1 MMRWMGGTAM
11 VNALFQ
17 ARHAR
22 LDPATASSSSLNGA
36 VALHLSANVRFRPIA
51 DISKALSLSA
61 MRISGLLFLP
71 CYAVLL
77 GCEQPS
83 EHPEVAYRYC
93 MAELARESARTGEVT
108 FEEATAF
115 SHECQ
120 RFAVE
125 AATLRSRDELGAKF
139 DAQSSE
145 TASHIRDNL
154 QMIVRAHVCAFA
166 SERDL
171 QRCTP
176 IM

>member
-1 MMRWMGGTAM
+1 
-11 VNALFQ
+11 
-17 ARHAR
+17 
-22 LDPATASSSSLNGA
+22 
-36 VALHLSANVRFRPIA
+36 
-51 DISKALSLSA
+51 
-61 MRISGLLFLP
+61 
-71 CYAVLL
+71 
-77 GCEQPS
+77 
-83 EHPEVAYRYC
+83 

-154 QMIVRAHVCAFA
+154 QMIVRAHVPDGSVRRETYPDLTWQPVIFL
-166 SERDL
+166 SEAPHHFL
-171 QRCTP
+171 CLNQQ
-176 IM
+176 

>member
-1 MMRWMGGTAM
+1 MFVERRASVRHPKSQKPVPSQTGAFRTTAKW
-11 VNALFQ
+11 L
-17 ARHAR
+17 H
-22 LDPATASSSSLNGA
+22 PSASQP
-36 VALHLSANVRFRPIA
+36 R
-51 DISKALSLSA
+51 SKMSA

-125 AATLRSRDELGAKF
+125 AATLRSREELGAKF